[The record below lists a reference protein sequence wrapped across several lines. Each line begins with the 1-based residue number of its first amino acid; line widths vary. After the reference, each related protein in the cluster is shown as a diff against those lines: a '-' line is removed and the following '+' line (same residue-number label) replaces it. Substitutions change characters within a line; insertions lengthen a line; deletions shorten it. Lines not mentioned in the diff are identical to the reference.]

1 MVQEATA
8 EKVDLAKRYE
18 LFAKAEAWLIN
29 EGVVIPFR
37 VFSNGYVASK
47 LTVFDG
53 EYSSFGVSIWRYKG
67 KHVLKEAMSLTDYQE
82 QFAQWKLDREA
93 ALAARPGHRQGEQSS
108 FENSRLNAGNGLQMI
123 GRPGQAEGLRKIGLA
138 ELPEIPSAGRFD

>member
-1 MVQEATA
+1 MIQEATA

-29 EGVVIPFR
+29 EGIVVPFR

-53 EYSSFGVSIWRYKG
+53 EYSSFGVSVWRYKG
-67 KHVLKEAMSLTDYQE
+67 KHVLKEAMSLEQYQE
-82 QFAQWKLDREA
+82 QYAQWKLDREA
-93 ALAARPGHRQGEQSS
+93 ALAAAEQ
-108 FENSRLNAGNGLQMI
+108 
-123 GRPGQAEGLRKIGLA
+123 
-138 ELPEIPSAGRFD
+138 

>member
-18 LFAKAEAWLIN
+18 LFATAEAWLIN
-29 EGVVIPFR
+29 EGIVIPFR

-93 ALAARPGHRQGEQSS
+93 ALAA
-108 FENSRLNAGNGLQMI
+108 
-123 GRPGQAEGLRKIGLA
+123 AE
-138 ELPEIPSAGRFD
+138 